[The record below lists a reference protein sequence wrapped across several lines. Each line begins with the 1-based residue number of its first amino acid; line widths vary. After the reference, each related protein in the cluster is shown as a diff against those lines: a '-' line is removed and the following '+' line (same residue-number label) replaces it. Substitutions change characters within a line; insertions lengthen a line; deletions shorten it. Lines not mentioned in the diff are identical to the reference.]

1 MRTGKKEILIF
12 SPYSTKET
20 RMKFLMTILLLS
32 PMFLPAQQ
40 PVPTDC
46 KLMKETDPY
55 TKETKLSSGFI
66 TLQGASLTID
76 ADSKEIDFFFTVPD
90 KCFSDAS
97 TVYIYFEGSKIKTTY
112 RNNGSMNCDGFFHF
126 KFRNGTV
133 TPTVLKKLAAQ
144 KTAHF
149 IFTGNDKK
157 ETTVALLPDQQK
169 ALMDITACMIEE
181 SKTLIKK

>member
-1 MRTGKKEILIF
+1 MN
-12 SPYSTKET
+12 
-20 RMKFLMTILLLS
+20 FLGTILLLLSSLFLSAQS
-32 PMFLPAQQ
+32 PA
-40 PVPTDC
+40 PVDC
-46 KLMKETDPY
+46 KLSKETDPY

-97 TVYIYFEGSKIKTTY
+97 TVYIYFDGSKIKTTY

-126 KFRNGTV
+126 KFRNGVT
-133 TPTVLKKLAAQ
+133 TPTVLKKLATQ
-144 KTAHF
+144 KAAHF

-157 ETTVALLPDQQK
+157 ETMVDLLPDQQK
-169 ALMDITACMIEE
+169 VLMDLTACMIEE
-181 SKTLIKK
+181 SKTLIKR